1 MYDASDPYIQKLIR
15 NGIKE
20 LKEAL
25 RESTDKQQT
34 SADILKEF
42 KKELFN
48 PDELYWGELWLM

>member
-34 SADILKEF
+34 SIDILKEF

-48 PDELYWGELWLM
+48 PDELY

>member
-42 KKELFN
+42 KKELFD
-48 PDELYWGELWLM
+48 PDELY